1 MELQGMKI
9 LIMGLGVTG
18 ESAARTLKGK
28 TAGIFVFEDKP
39 REIIGKELSEKA
51 LQYLEIRTGEP
62 GVVLDQIDLIIKS
75 PGIYPH
81 HELLAVAR
89 RKEIP
94 VYSDIELAYRLY
106 PDRTIVAITGT
117 NGKTTTSILAGEVFM
132 AAGLRTKVAGNVGIG
147 ILQAM
152 ENSAAGDLFIVEA
165 SSFQLENTETF
176 RPKAAVITNITPDHL
191 DWHGSLDQYINA
203 KYKIFSNQDSEDYLI
218 LNYEDPILRTLEGS
232 VAPKTIW
239 FSSNRILESGI
250 FIEDGWI
257 KSKLL
262 DVQEN
267 IIPLYEIGIP
277 GIHNIE
283 NIMAVVGLSLCL
295 GVKVSIIRKAIKD
308 FKGVPHRIEFVGT
321 INGARYYND
330 SKGTNPDSSIKA
342 LNALNAPVILIAGG
356 YDKGSDF
363 QELLKV
369 FSRKGKALILMGAT
383 SKRLGSLAERLDI
396 QKIVYVKD
404 LKAAVNMALQLSEEG
419 DNILLSPACASW
431 DMYKNYEERGDHF
444 RDLVKAL
451 ME

>member
-1 MELQGMKI
+1 MELRGMKI

-18 ESAARTLKGK
+18 ESAARTLKEK

-39 REIIGKELSEKA
+39 REIIIKELSEKA
-51 LQYLEIRTGEP
+51 LQHLEIRTGNP
-62 GVVLDQIDLIIKS
+62 DVVLEHIDLIIKS

-81 HELLAVAR
+81 HELLAEAR
-89 RKEIP
+89 IREIP

-106 PDRTIVAITGT
+106 PGRTIVAITGT
-117 NGKTTTSILAGEVFM
+117 NGKTTSSILAGEVLM
-132 AAGLRTKVAGNVGIG
+132 SAGLRAKVVGNVGIG

-152 ENSAAGDLFIVEA
+152 ENSAAGDVFIVEA

-176 RPKAAVITNITPDHL
+176 RPKVSVITNITPDHL

-203 KYKIFSNQDSEDYLI
+203 KYKIFSNQDSEDFLI
-218 LNYEDPILRTLEGS
+218 LNYEDPILSMLKGN
-232 VAPKTIW
+232 VVPKAIW
-239 FSSNRILESGI
+239 FSSKRILESGI
-250 FIEDGWI
+250 FIENGWV
-257 KSKLL
+257 KSKLW
-262 DVQEN
+262 DTQED
-267 IIPLYEIGIP
+267 IIPLSEIGIP
-277 GIHNIE
+277 GVHNIE

-295 GVKVSIIRKAIKD
+295 GVEVPVIRRSIKD
-308 FKGVPHRIEFVGT
+308 FKGVSHRIELVGT

-342 LNALNAPVILIAGG
+342 LNALDAPVILIAGG

-363 QELLKV
+363 DDLLKV
-369 FSRKGKALILMGAT
+369 YSPKGKALILMGAT
-383 SKRLGSLAERLDI
+383 SERLGYSAQRLGI
-396 QKIVYVKD
+396 RHIVHVKD
-404 LKAAVNMALQLSEEG
+404 MKAAVDMAFQLSEEG

-444 RDLVKAL
+444 RELVKAL